1 MKSIYRTAFLLASIA
16 VAHAITAEDLYPFQ
30 TTEDRIIQ
38 RGDTYSSKKVDLI
51 IPAKFYDTE
60 YSSLWVNTDGFIS
73 FETDSSD
80 VSNDDF
86 PFKEALLAPYMAN
99 LDTTHVGAVYYQEHM
114 SSDILSRATADVRR
128 AFPVAAATFTA
139 ESVFVVTWNQV
150 EGRSLEGDVATF
162 TFQAILVSNGMDT
175 YAIFLYPQKGMA
187 VLREGV
193 RPKST
198 VFKARAGFNQGNDDR
213 YLEMY
218 PVDSLIDF
226 RNTWNNGE
234 WIFQVGGDGVRRSRD
249 VVPPELVRNVR
260 QAGSIINVQD
270 INLGGESPNYEDVS
284 ISNPQTHDYCARDPN
299 ACTAENSV
307 CVNHDNGYCC
317 KCQSTTYGNGK
328 VCLIKDEPIRVNGNV
343 TGTVDVR
350 SPDGRI
356 NRVSVSNVD
365 FHSYV
370 ITNQGRAYTAISD
383 VSPMLGG
390 ALQPISAIGDII
402 GWLFAVTDDST
413 VNGFQ
418 YTGGSLQRR
427 VSLTFS
433 NSDYRFDMRQR
444 FVGVTQMD
452 GENVVVAHTN
462 FVGSLPQID
471 EDAELT
477 MADYTE
483 TYVKEAPGRIS
494 SSATRSYKVNNVTH
508 TYDVSQTIIYSE
520 CQSALSNVPVNLQ
533 LEVTGNFLGYNAN
546 EEIVRYAMN
555 NRVTSSG
562 TGGGGS
568 QAVHPCDNGNHDC
581 HPNAQCE
588 PRGGLEFSCRCARGF
603 AGDGY
608 VCDDFDECVSRP
620 CAYGALCS
628 NSIGSYSCECPAG
641 QALNEDA
648 TECISV
654 ETTRDPC
661 ETPGLCL
668 GGRCMSL
675 GDTYRCICPDGYY
688 FGQDGCR
695 DLDECRE
702 NRHNCAVNAECMNND
717 GSFACICNPGY
728 NGDGVTCQEN
738 IVIPPT
744 TQRTACQAQYDE
756 VEEYIRTH
764 SNLQDGPEHPTC
776 MPDGTFAPRQCNGFT
791 QVCWCVDP
799 DSGDQIPGTMTQPD
813 QGYLLDC
820 TVPIEQPER
829 PPDDLTLCQADRWEA
844 EQSKS
849 RVTSTGETVFSP
861 LCTAAGAYE
870 PLQFHTE
877 GYFTCVDFNGVE
889 VSRHES
895 QVDCLTQCKLEE
907 YYAETDN
914 LFAGTSKFVPQCD
927 ENGGFSSVQ
936 CDSASRTCYC
946 VGQNGQE
953 IPNTKITT
961 DNPESITA
969 DRLECDR
976 FNPSRVTTNAAA
988 QLIYAQGMGVNSIL
1002 LPVTAD
1008 SSSRTLHS
1016 RYGRTAIGVAVDCA
1030 NQNFYWTD
1038 AAGRSI
1044 FMAPISDPNSKR
1056 SFARTGIRSPEGIA
1070 VDFISGNVFWTD
1082 SGLDRIQVAKADGSN
1097 RAVLVSS
1104 GLVNPR
1110 GIAVDPFGGK
1120 MYWADWNRADPKIM
1134 VANMDGTNAEVF
1146 IREGLKLPN
1155 DITIDQFYRK
1165 LCLIDAGTKKIECMN
1180 LDGTQRSV
1188 MYDISRESGGT
1199 QEPFGLAVDGSML
1212 YYTDR
1217 RGERVYAI
1225 NTLNGERFSVVG
1237 PVGSHGNMY
1246 GISLVHSQCASGYN
1260 ACSINNGGCAH
1271 LCIPIPNGRT
1281 CKCPANVPD
1290 CVEQ

>member
-1 MKSIYRTAFLLASIA
+1 LLALSICSCTQRSMPKWFVLKVKLLIIA
-16 VAHAITAEDLYPFQ
+16 VAHAITTEDLYPFQ

-38 RGDTYSSKKVDLI
+38 RGDTLSSKKVDLI

-139 ESVFVVTWNQV
+139 ESVFVVTWYQV

-162 TFQAILVSNGMDT
+162 TFQAILVSNGVDT

-187 VLREGV
+187 VLREGA

-218 PVDSLIDF
+218 PVDSLIDVTRLWKYIALYQLATAPMPTKQKVTLTKSCRTENFASVVSHKMLLQYLLTKVFHSF

-270 INLGGESPNYEDVS
+270 INLIDMTYVS

-328 VCLIKDEPIRVNGNV
+328 VCLVKDEPIRVNGNV

-350 SPDGRI
+350 SSDGRI

-383 VSPMLGG
+383 VSPMLGS

-471 EDAELT
+471 ADAELT

-628 NSIGSYSCECPAG
+628 NSIGSYSCECPPG

-728 NGDGVTCQEN
+728 NGDGVTCQE
-738 IVIPPT
+738 
-744 TQRTACQAQYDE
+744 
-756 VEEYIRTH
+756 
-764 SNLQDGPEHPTC
+764 
-776 MPDGTFAPRQCNGFT
+776 
-791 QVCWCVDP
+791 
-799 DSGDQIPGTMTQPD
+799 
-813 QGYLLDC
+813 
-820 TVPIEQPER
+820 
-829 PPDDLTLCQADRWEA
+829 
-844 EQSKS
+844 SK
-849 RVTSTGETVFSP
+849 
-861 LCTAAGAYE
+861 AG
-870 PLQFHTE
+870 
-877 GYFTCVDFNGVE
+877 
-889 VSRHES
+889 
-895 QVDCLTQCKLEE
+895 LTQCKLEE

-927 ENGGFSSVQ
+927 ENGGFSPVQ

-976 FNPSRVTTNAAA
+976 FLVNPSRVTTNAAA

-1134 VANMDGTNAEVF
+1134 VANMDGTNAEVL

-1246 GISLVHSQCASGYN
+1246 GISVVHSQCASGYN